1 MFIENENYYSIEEF
15 EKFNIKA
22 VYTKKN
28 AGNMSDY
35 CSGYPENNGHTQET
49 NRIKMLEILGAS
61 DKIQIQSFQTH
72 TNKIINITDEITDYT
87 YEEVDGFITNRKD
100 VALFTFY
107 ADCLP
112 IFVYD
117 KRNAVIGVWH
127 SGWQGSYKEIM
138 SNGINLMKKE
148 YGTNPEDLIVGLG
161 IGISIDNY
169 EVGVEFYNKFVEKFG
184 IEDERIERSFIKG
197 EGDKYFFNNTEFNKI
212 TALKLGIKEENLVIS
227 NENTWN
233 EEFHSYRRDRE
244 KSGRA
249 AGIIFFNFFS

>member
-100 VALFTFY
+100 VA
-107 ADCLP
+107 
-112 IFVYD
+112 
-117 KRNAVIGVWH
+117 
-127 SGWQGSYKEIM
+127 
-138 SNGINLMKKE
+138 
-148 YGTNPEDLIVGLG
+148 
-161 IGISIDNY
+161 
-169 EVGVEFYNKFVEKFG
+169 
-184 IEDERIERSFIKG
+184 
-197 EGDKYFFNNTEFNKI
+197 
-212 TALKLGIKEENLVIS
+212 
-227 NENTWN
+227 
-233 EEFHSYRRDRE
+233 
-244 KSGRA
+244 
-249 AGIIFFNFFS
+249 